1 MAPYDLSQRLI
12 SYPAVLGALS
22 IGAALFAGCQQEMDR
37 GPVANL
43 AVSNTFREALI
54 TGGEASAAAAT
65 ESTGTGWAT
74 IRGQF
79 VYDGTA
85 PQPGPYKVDKEH
97 NICSINGQAPPEE
110 TLVVDSASKG
120 IKNVAI
126 YLRDAKRVHESAT
139 AKEEPVVFDQK
150 NCVFLTHLL
159 AATVGQTIDIKNSD
173 PTGHNTNILG
183 TGFNQLIPDGGSIPY
198 KAQKE
203 TAVPLTVKCSIHPWM
218 VAHML
223 VRENNY
229 YAVTDNEGRF
239 EIANVPAG
247 EPIEF
252 QVWHESGA
260 AAGSGL
266 VGASPDATDLKWSNR
281 GRVVV
286 TLQPDEVKEI
296 KVVVPPGAFRS

>member
-1 MAPYDLSQRLI
+1 LRRAEALNRNFFMLRFSYSQPLI
-12 SYPAVLGALS
+12 SRWMPLAAFS
-22 IGAALFAGCQQEMDR
+22 ISMAFAIGCQSEMDR

-43 AVSNTFREALI
+43 TVSKTYREALI
-54 TGGEASAAAAT
+54 TGGEAGENAAAT
-65 ESTGTGWAT
+65 STGTGWAT

-85 PQPGPYKVDKEH
+85 PKPAAYKVDKEH
-97 NICSINGQAPPEE
+97 DICSINGQSPPQE
-110 TLVVDSASKG
+110 TLVVDSGTGG

-150 NCVFLTHLL
+150 HCVFLTHVL

-198 KAQKE
+198 
-203 TAVPLTVKCSIHPWM
+203 
-218 VAHML
+218 
-223 VRENNY
+223 

-260 AAGSGL
+260 AAGNGL
-266 VGASPDATDLKWSNR
+266 VGVTPDATELKWSNR
-281 GRVVV
+281 GRVAV

-296 KVVVPPGAFRS
+296 KVVVPPGAFRG